1 MMHKN
6 SIRKAGLLPAA
17 IALALAIQ
25 TGSTA
30 LSQTSSASPHISIT
44 PASKQ
49 KVTAGSHDWFT
60 GAVSVQALF
69 APEGQSRTSGGQV
82 TFEPG
87 ARSAWHTH
95 PLGQILIVTDGT
107 GWVQEWGGPIREM
120 HKGDVVWI
128 PAGVKHWHG
137 ATPNTPVTHIAIQE
151 MENGSAVTWM
161 EQVTSEQ
168 YKQSK

>member
-1 MMHKN
+1 MMQTI
-6 SIRKAGLLPAA
+6 SIRKPFFLPAA

-25 TGSTA
+25 TGSRA
-30 LSQTSSASPHISIT
+30 LSQTSSASSQISIT

-49 KVTAGSHDWFT
+49 KVTAGSHAWFT
-60 GAVSVQALF
+60 GVVHVQALF
-69 APEGQSRTSGGQV
+69 APQGQSRTSGGQV

-95 PLGQILIVTDGT
+95 PLGQVLIITDGT
-107 GWVQEWGGPIREM
+107 GWVQEWGGPVREM

-137 ATPNTPVTHIAIQE
+137 ATPTTSVTHIAIQE
-151 MENGSAVTWM
+151 MENGSPVTWM
-161 EQVTSEQ
+161 EQVTDEQ